1 MNLVR
6 SLIFFTLWF
15 TWTLLLGTVMVV
27 TIPFRQP
34 FWMMARTWMRVT
46 LFFIRY
52 ILGISTEI
60 RGLHHLPKH
69 QQPYIVAVKHQS
81 AIETFMIALIWN
93 ELLIIHKRELCF
105 IPIFGWHLK
114 AANLISINRSQGR
127 KSMEQ
132 IMTQIREKM
141 FVGVGRTL
149 VIFPEGTRTPVGAD
163 TKYKTGVYN
172 IVQEFNLPVYP
183 VAVNTGLFWPKTTI
197 VKTPG
202 HAIFS
207 ILPELKVPQN
217 VDAKGFTAKLKT
229 TIEKETAI
237 IVEEG
242 RKSLKE

>member
-1 MNLVR
+1 MNEVR
-6 SLIFFTLWF
+6 SFVFFMVWF
-15 TWTLLLGTVMVV
+15 TWTLVLGTVMVV
-27 TIPFRQP
+27 TIPFRAA

-46 LFFIRY
+46 LFLIRH
-52 ILGISTEI
+52 ILRITTEI

-69 QQPYIVAVKHQS
+69 QQPYVVAVKHQS
-81 AIETFMIALIWN
+81 AIETFIIALIWN

-132 IMTQIREKM
+132 IITQIREKM

-149 VIFPEGTRTPVGAD
+149 VIFPEGTRTPVGED
-163 TKYKTGVYN
+163 TKYKTGIYN

-183 VAVNTGLFWPKTTI
+183 VAVNTGLFWPKTTL

-202 HAIFS
+202 HAVFS
-207 ILPELKVPQN
+207 ILPELKFSEN
-217 VDAKGFTAKLKT
+217 IGHKDFTAKLKA

-242 RKSLKE
+242 RKSLKS

>member
-1 MNLVR
+1 MNLMR
-6 SLIFFTLWF
+6 SLVFFVLWF
-15 TWTLLLGTVMVV
+15 TWTLVLGTVMVV
-27 TIPFRQP
+27 TIPFRAA
-34 FWMMARTWMRVT
+34 FWAMARTWMRVT
-46 LFFIRY
+46 LFLIRY
-52 ILGISTEI
+52 ILGITTEI
-60 RGLHHLPKH
+60 RGLDHLPKH
-69 QQPYIVAVKHQS
+69 QQPYVVAVKHQS
-81 AIETFMIALIWN
+81 AIETFIIALIWN

-132 IMTQIREKM
+132 IITQIREKM

-163 TKYKTGVYN
+163 TKYKTGIYN
-172 IVQEFNLPVYP
+172 IVKEFNLPVYP
-183 VAVNTGLFWPKTTI
+183 VAVNTGLFWPKTTL

-207 ILPELKVPQN
+207 ILPELKFPQN
-217 VDAKGFTAKLKT
+217 TDHKDFTARLKS

-242 RKSLKE
+242 RQSLKK

>member
-6 SLIFFTLWF
+6 SLVFFVIWF
-15 TWTLLLGTVMVV
+15 AWTLFLGTVMVV
-27 TIPFRQP
+27 TLPFRKL
-34 FWMMARTWMRVT
+34 FWMGARTWMRVT
-46 LFFIRY
+46 LFLIRH
-52 ILGISTEI
+52 ILRITTEI
-60 RGLHHLPKH
+60 RGLENLPKH
-69 QQPYIVAVKHQS
+69 QQPYVVAVKHQS
-81 AIETFMIALIWN
+81 AIETFIIALIWN

-163 TKYKTGVYN
+163 TKYKTGIYN

-207 ILPELKVPQN
+207 ILPELKVPQRI
-217 VDAKGFTAKLKT
+217 DHKAFTEKLKS

-242 RKSLKE
+242 KKSLKG